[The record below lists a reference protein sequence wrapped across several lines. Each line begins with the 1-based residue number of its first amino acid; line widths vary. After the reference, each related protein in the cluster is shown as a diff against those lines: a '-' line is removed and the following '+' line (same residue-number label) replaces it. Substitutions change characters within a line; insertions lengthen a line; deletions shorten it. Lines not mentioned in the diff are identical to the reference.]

1 MRRVNL
7 KKLALRVELVA
18 FVSLSAFA
26 TGYAQKIN
34 YENFPGTDLTKYKT
48 YNWKRADKAQYPD
61 QTTDEMLKRSV
72 DAQLQSK
79 GYARTETDSPDL
91 YVTYQLAITDD
102 AQWSSFTN
110 EIHWQGGANSLPGF
124 KGATTNG
131 SELIRKGWII
141 LELYDVNEKKYV
153 WRASANKTLGNA
165 NNPKKM
171 EKNAGK
177 AMAKVFNN
185 FPRRAN

>member
-1 MRRVNL
+1 MKL
-7 KKLALRVELVA
+7 KDTILKIELTVFVMATALVA
-18 FVSLSAFA
+18 
-26 TGYAQKIN
+26 GHAQKVN
-34 YENFPGTDLTKYKT
+34 YESFPGADLAKYRT

-61 QTTDEMLKRSV
+61 QATDEMLMRSI

-79 GYARTETDSPDL
+79 GYTRAMGDTADL

-110 EIHWQGGANSLPGF
+110 EIHWQGGSNSLPGF

-141 LELYDVNEKKYV
+141 VELFDVSQKQYV

-171 EKNAGK
+171 EKNAEK

-185 FPRRAN
+185 FPKRAN

>member
-1 MRRVNL
+1 VPVMKL
-7 KKLALRVELVA
+7 KESVLRVQVAVFVILTA
-18 FVSLSAFA
+18 FV
-26 TGYAQKIN
+26 TGHAQKVT
-34 YENFPGTDLTKYKT
+34 YESFPGIDLTKYKT

-61 QTTDEMLKRSV
+61 LATDELLRRSV

-79 GYARTETDSPDL
+79 GYAKTENDSADL

-124 KGATTNG
+124 KGSTTNG

-141 LELYDVNEKKYV
+141 LELYDVSQKKYV

-171 EKNAGK
+171 EQNAEK

-185 FPRRAN
+185 FPKRAN